1 MILEQINIAIPTYD
15 TDELFKECKTK
26 FKSIIDS
33 ILNKE
38 YDSCTIEGVI
48 LDNIKIPDVTKLG
61 YFSAYKNDDIFNYTV
76 HIETDTCKTGY
87 DLSISLPLGRYY
99 SNYDID
105 MNMFV
110 ISNDKINIWLPHTFD
125 IFKLRDAIDKI
136 LKYKEYDIIEAMK
149 FKDDYTHQVYCESTT
164 ANGLLYK
171 NAYIL
176 DITKTYD
183 FEMNKYNITV
193 NISICR
199 PFRLPLATAIYSFDK
214 SEISDESS
222 YNNDNKQ
229 I

>member
-15 TDELFKECKTK
+15 TDELVKECKTK
-26 FKSIIDS
+26 FKHIIDS

-38 YDSCTIEGVI
+38 YDSCTIEGVT

-61 YFSAYKNDDIFNYTV
+61 YFSAYKNEDIFNYAV
-76 HIETDTCKTGY
+76 HIETDICKSGY
-87 DLSISLPLGRYY
+87 DLSISLPLAKYY
-99 SNYDID
+99 NRYDID

-110 ISNDKINIWLPHTFD
+110 ICNDKIHAWLPHTFD
-125 IFKLRDAIDKI
+125 IFKLRDVIDKI
-136 LKYKEYDIIEAMK
+136 LKYKEHDIIEAMK
-149 FKDDYTHQVYCESTT
+149 FKDDYTHQVYCESTI
-164 ANGLLYK
+164 ASGLPSK

-183 FEMNKYNITV
+183 FKTNNYNITI

-199 PFRLPLATAIYSFDK
+199 PFKLPLAIAIYSFDK

-222 YNNDNKQ
+222 DNDDKHA
-229 I
+229 